1 MELKDILPVRQ
12 VLLNPGPATTTDTV
26 KLAQLGQDICPR
38 DKAFGD
44 QMFKI
49 CQDLAAFVGPITD
62 YHTVLFGGSGTAGVE
77 AMITSMVTKRLL
89 IINNGAYGKRIGQI
103 CERYRIPYTYF
114 DSNSIEPLS
123 LDLLEEKIKSELQNG
138 LSHLAIIHHETT
150 SGLLNPL
157 TEVGKLCK
165 KYNLVYLV
173 DAMSSYGAIPISMAD
188 SHIDAL
194 VSSSNKNIQ
203 GMAGVTFVIAHKNR
217 LNELE
222 KIEPRTYYLDLGD
235 QYRSFQ
241 KTRQT
246 RFTPPVQTLYALIQA
261 IKETQEEGVENRYAR
276 YTKSWETLIQGM
288 ADLGLTYYVPKDHHS
303 RIITAFEEPKGQG
316 YDFEHMCD
324 TLSKQH
330 FTIYPG
336 KLPSLPTFRIA
347 NIGAIDTSDIQAF
360 LAALKVYLIDQK
372 LI

>member
-1 MELKDILPVRQ
+1 MDLQDILPVRQ
-12 VLLNPGPATTTDTV
+12 ILLNPGPATTTDTV
-26 KLAQLGQDICPR
+26 KLAQLGADICPR
-38 DKAFGD
+38 DRQFGD

-77 AMITSMVTKRLL
+77 AMITSMVTKKLL

-103 CERYRIPYTYF
+103 CERYRIPYVSF
-114 DSNSIEPLS
+114 DSSPIEPLD
-123 LDLLEEKIKSELQNG
+123 LALLEAKIKSELPNG
-138 LSHLAIIHHETT
+138 LSHVAVIHHETT
-150 SGLLNPL
+150 SGILNPL
-157 TEVGKLCK
+157 TEIGKLCK
-165 KYNLVYLV
+165 QHNLCYLV
-173 DAMSSYGAIPISMAD
+173 DAMSSYGAIPISMED

-203 GMAGVTFVIAHKNR
+203 GMAGITFVIAKRDR

-222 KIEPRTYYLDLGD
+222 KIEPRTFYLDLGD

-246 RFTPPVQTLYALIQA
+246 RFTPPVQTLYALRQA
-261 IKETQEEGVENRYAR
+261 IQETQDEGIENRYAR
-276 YTKSWETLIQGM
+276 YSKSWETLINGM
-288 ADLGLTYYVPKDHHS
+288 ANLGLSYYVVKEHHS
-303 RIITAFEEPKGQG
+303 RIITSFEEPKAAH

-324 TLSKQH
+324 TLSKQR

-336 KLPSLPTFRIA
+336 KIQSLPTFRIA
-347 NIGAIDTSDIQAF
+347 NIGAIDHTDIEAF
-360 LAALKVYLIDQK
+360 LDALKGYLIHQR
-372 LI
+372 LL